1 MNEFPLSSSDSG
13 KSDSGKSNSGK
24 SNSQTRGATHEVAHP
39 VFVSRKRRKLWIVI
53 APALV
58 IIIGGAAWAIW
69 FSSIF
74 AVDQVRA
81 VNADNSELT
90 EQQVVEVR
98 AKAAINTGDPIAT
111 VDSDTA
117 AQQVATLPWVKSV
130 EVRRGWPN
138 EIVIAV
144 DMRVPVARV
153 SVGDRQLAVD
163 AQGITFDSLNI
174 QGLPRIDAEGEALVA
189 AVEVL
194 ISLPENLR
202 TKVTRLV
209 ANSRDDVELILKS
222 GSTVRWGSSEEAEFK
237 AQVLEALLTR
247 RAEIYDVSAPEL
259 PTTTNE
265 KGPKKN

>member
-1 MNEFPLSSSDSG
+1 MTESTSRTSDSR
-13 KSDSGKSNSGK
+13 NSA
-24 SNSQTRGATHEVAHP
+24 SQTFGGSDVTSNP
-39 VFVSRKRRKLWIVI
+39 VFSSRKRRKVGIILV
-53 APALV
+53 PVLLV
-58 IIIGGAAWAIW
+58 IVGGAVWAIW
-69 FSSIF
+69 FSSVF

-81 VNADNSELT
+81 VNANDIDLT

-98 AKAAINTGDPIAT
+98 AKAAINTGDPIAL
-111 VDSDTA
+111 VDSATA

-153 SVGDRQLAVD
+153 PMGDRQMAVD
-163 AQGITFDSLNI
+163 AQGITFESLDI
-174 QGLPRIDAEGEALVA
+174 QGLPRVDAEGESLIA

-194 ISLPENLR
+194 VSLPENLR
-202 TKVTRLV
+202 SKVNRLS
-209 ANSRDDVELILKS
+209 ASSRDDVEVILKS
-222 GSTVRWGSSEEAEFK
+222 GSTVRWGSSQEAEFK

-259 PTTTNE
+259 PTTTDE
-265 KGPKKN
+265 KGPKKS

>member
-1 MNEFPLSSSDSG
+1 
-13 KSDSGKSNSGK
+13 
-24 SNSQTRGATHEVAHP
+24 
-39 VFVSRKRRKLWIVI
+39 
-53 APALV
+53 
-58 IIIGGAAWAIW
+58 
-69 FSSIF
+69 
-74 AVDQVRA
+74 
-81 VNADNSELT
+81 LT

-98 AKAAINTGDPIAT
+98 AKAAINTGDPIAL
-111 VDSDTA
+111 VDSATA

-153 SVGDRQLAVD
+153 PMGDRQMAVD
-163 AQGITFDSLNI
+163 AQGITFESLDI
-174 QGLPRIDAEGEALVA
+174 QGLPRVDAEGESLIA

-194 ISLPENLR
+194 VSLPENLR
-202 TKVTRLV
+202 SKVNRLS
-209 ANSRDDVELILKS
+209 ASSRDDVEVILKS

-259 PTTTNE
+259 PTTTDE
-265 KGPKKN
+265 KGPKKS

>member
-1 MNEFPLSSSDSG
+1 MTEPTSRTSDSRD
-13 KSDSGKSNSGK
+13 SDSRESESRRTRASNFPM
-24 SNSQTRGATHEVAHP
+24 NP
-39 VFVSRKRRKLWIVI
+39 VFPSKNRKKIWFILVPIVCVILGI
-53 APALV
+53 AV
-58 IIIGGAAWAIW
+58 WAIW

-81 VNADNSELT
+81 LNANDTELT
-90 EQQVVEVR
+90 EQQVIEVR
-98 AKAAINTGDPIAT
+98 MKADINTGDPIAM

-117 AQQVATLPWVKSV
+117 ARQVATLPWVKSV

-144 DMRVPVARV
+144 EMRVPVAKV
-153 SVGDRQLAVD
+153 SVGERQLAVD
-163 AQGITFDSLNI
+163 ALGITFESLDV
-174 QGLPRIDAEGEALVA
+174 QGLPRIDAEGEALIA

-194 ISLPENLR
+194 VSLPENLR
-202 TKVTRLV
+202 SKVTQLS
-209 ANSRDDVELILKS
+209 ASSRDDVELILKS

-237 AQVLEALLTR
+237 SQVLQALLTR

-259 PTTTNE
+259 PTTTDE

>member
-1 MNEFPLSSSDSG
+1 MKKPNMN
-13 KSDSGKSNSGK
+13 
-24 SNSQTRGATHEVAHP
+24 P
-39 VFVSRKRRKLWIVI
+39 VFAQKNRRKIWFFLIPVIVV
-53 APALV
+53 V
-58 IIIGGAAWAIW
+58 IGFFVWAVW

-81 VNADNSELT
+81 VNANDTELT
-90 EQQVVEVR
+90 EQQVIEVR
-98 AKAAINTGDPIAT
+98 AKAAINTGDPIAL
-111 VDSDTA
+111 VDADTA
-117 AQQVATLPWVKSV
+117 AREVATLPWIQSV

-144 DMRVPVARV
+144 EMRVPVAKV
-153 SVGDRQLAVD
+153 SVGEIDLAVD
-163 AQGITFDSLNI
+163 SLGITFESVET
-174 QGLPRIDAEGEALVA
+174 QGLPRIDAEGDALVA

-194 ISLPENLR
+194 VALPENLSS
-202 TKVTRLV
+202 KVLRIS
-209 ANSRDDVELILKS
+209 ADSRDNVELELKS

-259 PTTTNE
+259 PTTTDE